1 MHIFQ
6 WSKLKEKGTNISH
19 LQNRNRQTVGL
30 TSAALE
36 VDGIEAESTTQSSS
50 MDIFADASVLFESL
64 KLVESINCFRV
75 GCLLLL
81 PTANPCPLTFLQSGP
96 NKLSCMIVLKA
107 YLECVKWGENKKEY
121 IICWSSNVRS
131 VSAWQEWMQKNK
143 IIKWSARHKFTFTAI
158 SNKTPWFPVSGCRT
172 SVSQF

>member
-1 MHIFQ
+1 MYIFQ
-6 WSKLKEKGTNISH
+6 WSKLKEKGTKISQ
-19 LQNRNRQTVGL
+19 LQNRNRQIISL

-50 MDIFADASVLFESL
+50 IDIFADASVLFESL

-96 NKLSCMIVLKA
+96 NKLSCIIVLKSIFRVHKQG
-107 YLECVKWGENKKEY
+107 LNKN
-121 IICWSSNVRS
+121 I
-131 VSAWQEWMQKNK
+131 
-143 IIKWSARHKFTFTAI
+143 
-158 SNKTPWFPVSGCRT
+158 
-172 SVSQF
+172 